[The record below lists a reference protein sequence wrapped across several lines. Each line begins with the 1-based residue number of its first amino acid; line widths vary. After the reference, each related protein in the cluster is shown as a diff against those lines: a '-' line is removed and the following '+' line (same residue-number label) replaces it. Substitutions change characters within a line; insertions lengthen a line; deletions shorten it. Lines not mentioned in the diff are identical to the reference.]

1 MTRTGSIKGIRVLG
15 AETTLTAVGNTTET
29 GTLELHELSTNG
41 QHKVSISAPNSLS
54 ADYSL
59 TLPGDDGDAD
69 QVLTTDGSGILTW
82 EDQSGG
88 GDGDI
93 TSVVAGDGLTGGA
106 TSGDATLN
114 VNVDD
119 STIETNSDTLR
130 IKDSGVTLAKMS
142 NLANMKV
149 IGNTS
154 GGSSTPLA
162 VSILDEDNMSSNS
175 ATAVASQQSIKAYVD
190 SVAQGLN
197 LKEACRVATTGAG
210 TLSSSFENGDTID
223 GVTLSTNDRILIKD
237 QSTASENGIYVVKSS
252 GAPDRSGDM
261 PASDTASGDFTFI
274 TEGTIN
280 GDNGFVCTSNGGSDT
295 VGTHNLSFT
304 QFSGAGQITSGDGLT
319 KSGNT
324 LSIDAKSNSGIVI
337 HSTELS
343 FDLGASSITGT
354 LAVGDGGTGATS
366 FSDKAV
372 IITQYSGTDT
382 LAAAVMDANGE
393 LLIGGTS
400 GPAVSTLT
408 SGSNITITN
417 SDGGISIASTDTN
430 TQLTDEQVQDLV
442 GAMFSSNTET
452 GITSTYQDGDGTIDL
467 VVGTLNQNTTGN
479 AATATALATA
489 RTIGGV
495 SFDGSANINLPG
507 VNATGNQDT
516 SGLAGKA
523 TILANARTIGGVS
536 FDGSANINLPGVN
549 ATGNQDTSG
558 LAGKA
563 TILANARTIG
573 GVSFDG
579 SANINLP
586 GVNTAGNQNTS
597 GNADT
602 ATLATNITSTANNST
617 GETVYLTFVDGA
629 TGSQGIET
637 DTGLNYNPSTGVL
650 VTTSVTGNLTGEVTG
665 NAATATALA
674 TARTIG
680 GVSFD
685 GSANINLPGVNA
697 TGNQDTSGLA
707 GKATILANARTI
719 GGVSFDGSAN
729 INLPGVNATGNQDT
743 SGLAGKA
750 TILANTRTIGG
761 VSFDGSGNI
770 DLPGVNATG
779 NQDTSGLAGKATILA
794 NARTIGG
801 VSFDGSANINLPGV
815 NAKGNQDTSGLAG
828 KATILANTRTIGGV
842 SFDGSA
848 NINLPGVNSTG
859 NQDTSGLAGKATI
872 LANTRT
878 IGGVSFDG
886 SANINLPGV
895 NTAGNQNTSGL
906 AGKATILAT
915 ARTIGGVS
923 FDGSANINLPGVNTA
938 GNQNTT
944 GLAGK
949 ATLLATA
956 RTIGGVSFDGSANI
970 NLPGVVSHSRVVYKT
985 LSLLSINTTFLEIE
999 NGLRIEM
1006 ELTSEIVTFELTLMR
1021 LRPNSKLISFDL
1033 QNYNASGSP
1042 SLLPAIIS
1050 PVYDIYAQE
1059 PVTIKFTLS
1068 DLTIGDTL
1076 YVTPM
1081 IKASG
1086 AYAYLYR
1093 SSIYG
1098 YMSFTATEFG
1108 TAGDV
1113 DEIGLLY
1120 ND

>member
-82 EDQSGG
+82 EDGG

-223 GVTLSTNDRILIKD
+223 EVTLSTNDRILIKD

-261 PASDTASGDFTFI
+261 PAGDTASGDFTFI

-408 SGSNITITN
+408 AGSNITITN

-507 VNATGNQDT
+507 V
-516 SGLAGKA
+516 
-523 TILANARTIGGVS
+523 
-536 FDGSANINLPGVN
+536 
-549 ATGNQDTSG
+549 
-558 LAGKA
+558 
-563 TILANARTIG
+563 
-573 GVSFDG
+573 
-579 SANINLP
+579 
-586 GVNTAGNQNTS
+586 
-597 GNADT
+597 
-602 ATLATNITSTANNST
+602 
-617 GETVYLTFVDGA
+617 
-629 TGSQGIET
+629 
-637 DTGLNYNPSTGVL
+637 
-650 VTTSVTGNLTGEVTG
+650 
-665 NAATATALA
+665 
-674 TARTIG
+674 
-680 GVSFD
+680 
-685 GSANINLPGVNA
+685 
-697 TGNQDTSGLA
+697 
-707 GKATILANARTI
+707 
-719 GGVSFDGSAN
+719 
-729 INLPGVNATGNQDT
+729 
-743 SGLAGKA
+743 
-750 TILANTRTIGG
+750 
-761 VSFDGSGNI
+761 
-770 DLPGVNATG
+770 
-779 NQDTSGLAGKATILA
+779 
-794 NARTIGG
+794 
-801 VSFDGSANINLPGV
+801 
-815 NAKGNQDTSGLAG
+815 
-828 KATILANTRTIGGV
+828 
-842 SFDGSA
+842 
-848 NINLPGVNSTG
+848 
-859 NQDTSGLAGKATI
+859 
-872 LANTRT
+872 
-878 IGGVSFDG
+878 
-886 SANINLPGV
+886 
-895 NTAGNQNTSGL
+895 
-906 AGKATILAT
+906 
-915 ARTIGGVS
+915 
-923 FDGSANINLPGVNTA
+923 
-938 GNQNTT
+938 
-944 GLAGK
+944 
-949 ATLLATA
+949 
-956 RTIGGVSFDGSANI
+956 
-970 NLPGVVSHSRVVYKT
+970 VSHSRVVYKT
-985 LSLLSINTTFLEIE
+985 LSILAINTTFLEIE

-1006 ELTSEIVTFELTLMR
+1006 ILTREIVTFELTLMR
-1021 LRPNSKLISFDL
+1021 LRPNSKVISFDL

-1042 SLLPAIIS
+1042 SLLPAIIA
-1050 PVYDIYAQE
+1050 PIYDVYAQE
-1059 PVTIKFTLS
+1059 PVTVKFTLS

-1081 IKASG
+1081 IKATG

-1108 TAGDV
+1108 TADDV